1 MCISVNKPVFVRSK
15 TIVSM
20 NIATFS
26 FVSISISIF
35 KAIEARAVQ
44 IHKTKNIGQRLS
56 KQGGGNSAEKN

>member
-1 MCISVNKPVFVRSK
+1 MRSK

-20 NIATFS
+20 NITTFS

-56 KQGGGNSAEKN
+56 KQGGGNSGEKN